1 MTNEWSFIYGCLNI
15 WFLVHMNEFNGWGD
29 EVRMDN
35 SKMNNFEQ
43 HSHTHS
49 YVGEH
54 THEHTH
60 DHSGSVAKF

>member
-1 MTNEWSFIYGCLNI
+1 
-15 WFLVHMNEFNGWGD
+15 
-29 EVRMDN
+29 MDN

-60 DHSGSVAKF
+60 DHSGSVAKFSDKLILR

>member
-1 MTNEWSFIYGCLNI
+1 
-15 WFLVHMNEFNGWGD
+15 
-29 EVRMDN
+29 
-35 SKMNNFEQ
+35 MNNFEQ

-60 DHSGSVAKF
+60 DHSGSVAKFSDKLILR